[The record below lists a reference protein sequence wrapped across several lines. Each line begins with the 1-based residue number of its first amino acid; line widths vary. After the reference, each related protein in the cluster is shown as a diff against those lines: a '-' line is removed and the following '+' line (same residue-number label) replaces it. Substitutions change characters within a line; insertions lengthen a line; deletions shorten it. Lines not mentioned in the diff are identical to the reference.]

1 MYSRMAGELESDSI
15 ALERVREYEEL
26 PQENNWET
34 EGGLDNVRKNI
45 LSNFLKILSI
55 FISVNHLLKLNVFT
69 KSQKNSKS
77 RTFEQEN
84 NLMCFQR

>member
-1 MYSRMAGELESDSI
+1 MAGELESDSI

-69 KSQKNSKS
+69 KSQKKITNQGL
-77 RTFEQEN
+77 FEQEN

>member
-69 KSQKNSKS
+69 KSQKK
-77 RTFEQEN
+77 
-84 NLMCFQR
+84 

>member
-1 MYSRMAGELESDSI
+1 MAGELESDSI

-69 KSQKNSKS
+69 KSQKK
-77 RTFEQEN
+77 
-84 NLMCFQR
+84 

>member
-1 MYSRMAGELESDSI
+1 MAGELESDSI

-45 LSNFLKILSI
+45 FLLNFLKILSI
-55 FISVNHLLKLNVFT
+55 SISVNHLIKLNVFT
-69 KSQKNSKS
+69 KSQKK
-77 RTFEQEN
+77 
-84 NLMCFQR
+84 